1 MIRDTWTTTATK
13 PTGEEIIVVKVASGN
28 ARNRWLAQRV
38 INAVRTVVPLDR
50 IALDVVALDGEPTA
64 EPVLHGSSADAERL
78 VRGLLPM
85 LAGCRWKLTK
95 LDW

>member
-1 MIRDTWTTTATK
+1 MIRDTWTTTAAK

-28 ARNRWLAQRV
+28 ARNRWLAQGV
-38 INAVRTVVPLDR
+38 INALRTVVPLER
-50 IALDVVALDGEPTA
+50 IALDVVVLDGEPTA
-64 EPVLHGSSADAERL
+64 EPVLYGSSAEAEQL

-85 LAGCRWKLTK
+85 LAGRRWMLTK